1 MNNRL
6 SSGKLSGNSMKRTT
20 SVTGLSMDVQGPIIS
35 NGSSSRLSPLPEFPK
50 DNFVFDE
57 NFLSLLSPTS
67 ADSGR
72 FPVAETAP
80 FLRFCCLCNRR
91 LAPARDIYMY
101 RGDTAFCSEN
111 CREQQMKLDERQ
123 RRLNMVA
130 TKKQDLHS
138 SSTTTTSTTA
148 APPSTES
155 LVAA

>member
-6 SSGKLSGNSMKRTT
+6 SSGKRSGNSMKRTT
-20 SVTGLSMDVQGPIIS
+20 SVTGLSMDVRGPIIS
-35 NGSSSRLSPLPEFPK
+35 NGSPSRLSPLPEFPK

-91 LAPARDIYMY
+91 LATARDIYMY
-101 RGDTAFCSEN
+101 
-111 CREQQMKLDERQ
+111 REQQMKLDERQ

-130 TKKQDLHS
+130 AKKQDLHS
-138 SSTTTTSTTA
+138 SSTTTFSTTA
-148 APPSTES
+148 APPSTETV
-155 LVAA
+155 VAA

>member
-6 SSGKLSGNSMKRTT
+6 SSGKRSGNSMKRTT
-20 SVTGLSMDVQGPIIS
+20 SVTGLSMDVRGPIIS
-35 NGSSSRLSPLPEFPK
+35 N
-50 DNFVFDE
+50 
-57 NFLSLLSPTS
+57 
-67 ADSGR
+67 DSGR
-72 FPVAETAP
+72 SPVAETAP

-101 RGDTAFCSEN
+101 RGDTAFCSEI

-130 TKKQDLHS
+130 AKKQDLHS

-148 APPSTES
+148 GGVISIQISLKKRGAEFKST
-155 LVAA
+155 

>member
-6 SSGKLSGNSMKRTT
+6 SGKRSGNSMKRTT
-20 SVTGLSMDVQGPIIS
+20 SVTGLSMDVRGPIIS
-35 NGSSSRLSPLPEFPK
+35 NGSPSRLSPLPEFTK

-67 ADSGR
+67 ADSR
-72 FPVAETAP
+72 RSPVAETAP

-101 RGDTAFCSEN
+101 RYIPFPL
-111 CREQQMKLDERQ
+111 EQQMKLDERQ

-130 TKKQDLHS
+130 AKKQDLHS

-148 APPSTES
+148 APPSTETV
-155 LVAA
+155 VAA

>member
-1 MNNRL
+1 
-6 SSGKLSGNSMKRTT
+6 MKRTT
-20 SVTGLSMDVQGPIIS
+20 SVTGLSMDVRGPIIS
-35 NGSSSRLSPLPEFPK
+35 NGSPSRLSPLPEFPK

-72 FPVAETAP
+72 SPVAETAP

-101 RGDTAFCSEN
+101 SEN

-123 RRLNMVA
+123 RRLNM
-130 TKKQDLHS
+130 
-138 SSTTTTSTTA
+138 
-148 APPSTES
+148 
-155 LVAA
+155 

>member
-1 MNNRL
+1 
-6 SSGKLSGNSMKRTT
+6 MKRTI
-20 SVTGLSMDVQGPIIS
+20 SVTGQSIPIIS
-35 NGSSSRLSPLPEFPK
+35 NGSPSRLSPLPEFPK

-67 ADSGR
+67 ANSGR

-111 CREQQMKLDERQ
+111 CREKQMKLDERQ

-130 TKKQDLHS
+130 AKKQDLHS

-148 APPSTES
+148 APPSTETV
-155 LVAA
+155 VAA

>member
-6 SSGKLSGNSMKRTT
+6 SSGKRSGNSMKRTT
-20 SVTGLSMDVQGPIIS
+20 SVTGLSMDVRGPIIS
-35 NGSSSRLSPLPEFPK
+35 N
-50 DNFVFDE
+50 
-57 NFLSLLSPTS
+57 
-67 ADSGR
+67 DSGR
-72 FPVAETAP
+72 SPVAETAP

-101 RGDTAFCSEN
+101 RGDTAFCSEI

-130 TKKQDLHS
+130 AKKQDLHS

-148 APPSTES
+148 GPPSTETI
-155 LVAA
+155 VAA

>member
-6 SSGKLSGNSMKRTT
+6 SSGKRSGNSMKRTT
-20 SVTGLSMDVQGPIIS
+20 SVTGLSMDVRGPIIS
-35 NGSSSRLSPLPEFPK
+35 NGSPSRLRPLPEFPK

-57 NFLSLLSPTS
+57 NLLSLLSPTS

-72 FPVAETAP
+72 SPVAETAP

-101 RGDTAFCSEN
+101 RYIPFPL
-111 CREQQMKLDERQ
+111 EQQMKLDERQ

-130 TKKQDLHS
+130 AKKQDLHS
-138 SSTTTTSTTA
+138 SSTTTTSTTT
-148 APPSTES
+148 APPSTETI
-155 LVAA
+155 VAA

>member
-6 SSGKLSGNSMKRTT
+6 SSGKRSGNSMKRTT
-20 SVTGLSMDVQGPIIS
+20 SVTGLSMDVRGPIIS
-35 NGSSSRLSPLPEFPK
+35 N
-50 DNFVFDE
+50 
-57 NFLSLLSPTS
+57 
-67 ADSGR
+67 DSGR
-72 FPVAETAP
+72 SPVAETAP

-101 RGDTAFCSEN
+101 RGDTAFCSEI

-130 TKKQDLHS
+130 AKKQDLHS

-148 APPSTES
+148 GPSTETI
-155 LVAA
+155 VAA

>member
-6 SSGKLSGNSMKRTT
+6 SSGKRSGNSMKRTT
-20 SVTGLSMDVQGPIIS
+20 SVTGLSMDVRGPIIS
-35 NGSSSRLSPLPEFPK
+35 N
-50 DNFVFDE
+50 
-57 NFLSLLSPTS
+57 
-67 ADSGR
+67 DSGR
-72 FPVAETAP
+72 SPVAETAP

-130 TKKQDLHS
+130 AKKQDLHS

-148 APPSTES
+148 APPSIETI
-155 LVAA
+155 VAA

>member
-1 MNNRL
+1 MNNKL
-6 SSGKLSGNSMKRTT
+6 SSGKRSGNSMKRTT
-20 SVTGLSMDVQGPIIS
+20 SVTGGSIPIIS
-35 NGSSSRLSPLPEFPK
+35 NGSPSRLSPLPEFPK

-67 ADSGR
+67 ANSGR

-80 FLRFCCLCNRR
+80 FLRFCCLCNRG

-111 CREQQMKLDERQ
+111 CREKQMKLDERQ

-130 TKKQDLHS
+130 AKKQDLHS

-148 APPSTES
+148 APPSTETV
-155 LVAA
+155 VAA